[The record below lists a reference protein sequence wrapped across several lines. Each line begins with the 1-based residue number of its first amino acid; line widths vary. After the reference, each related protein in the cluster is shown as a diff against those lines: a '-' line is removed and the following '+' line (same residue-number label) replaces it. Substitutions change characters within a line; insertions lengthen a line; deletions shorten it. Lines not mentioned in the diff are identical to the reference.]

1 MLRPLTRMSNT
12 ATSVGTDNKTDFS
25 YKLLLTNKK
34 QFSANVK
41 LSITH
46 IPKIMQSHE
55 FFFFFVRIPKLLIK
69 FAMPLDDNELWA
81 GKCF

>member
-1 MLRPLTRMSNT
+1 MSNT
-12 ATSVGTDNKTDFS
+12 ATSVGTDNKTDLS
-25 YKLLLTNKK
+25 YKLLLTKRK

-55 FFFFFVRIPKLLIK
+55 FFFIFCT
-69 FAMPLDDNELWA
+69 NT
-81 GKCF
+81 

>member
-1 MLRPLTRMSNT
+1 MLRLLTCISNT

-25 YKLLLTNKK
+25 YKLLLTNRK

-55 FFFFFVRIPKLLIK
+55 LFLFFVRIPKLLIN
-69 FAMPLDDNELWA
+69 FAIPLPDSELWA
-81 GKCF
+81 GKSF